1 MTNTNNF
8 MKRFLRSCTT
18 SLVALTVILVVV
30 GALFV
35 RFAAPSGIEE
45 MRSSNPSLQPVLPDL
60 DNASVKWVTVRH
72 VIDGDTIVVDN
83 DLRVRYIG
91 VDSPEL
97 HMDECFAQEAKE
109 HNKLLV
115 DAQQVGLQKDV
126 SETDRYGRLLRYVY
140 LTDGTMVN
148 ARLVQDGYAS
158 VASFPPDVLFID
170 YFLQLEN
177 QARSMS
183 RGLWGMCES

>member
-1 MTNTNNF
+1 

-18 SLVALTVILVVV
+18 LLVALAVILVVV
-30 GALFV
+30 GALFIQ
-35 RFAAPSGIEE
+35 FTAPGDGERI
-45 MRSSNPSLQPVLPDL
+45 RSSNPPLQPVLPDL

-97 HMDECFAQEAKE
+97 HMDECFAQEAKA

-115 DAQQVGLQKDV
+115 DARQVGLQKDV

-140 LTDGTMVN
+140 LADGTLVN

-170 YFLQLEN
+170 YFQQLEN

>member
-1 MTNTNNF
+1 

-18 SLVALTVILVVV
+18 LLVALAVILVVV
-30 GALFV
+30 GALFL
-35 RFAAPSGIEE
+35 RFSAPDGREGIGP
-45 MRSSNPSLQPVLPDL
+45 SNPPLQPVYPNL

-109 HNKLLV
+109 RNQSLV
-115 DAQQVGLQKDV
+115 NAQQVGLQKDV

-140 LTDGTMVN
+140 LADGTMVN